1 MLLPFALF
9 LASAAGLPSPP
20 VVSTRGETKP
30 RLVILNLA
38 AQGVGAE
45 IVTVIS
51 DSLSAGLSRTTKF
64 DVVSFAD
71 LMAASDLE
79 AARQLT
85 GSCAGQESCIAE
97 LATALGADL
106 IVHGSVGRLGAL
118 TVVNVS
124 LFDPRQNVA
133 LAREKVEAKRLENL
147 AQKID
152 VATVRMLEAWE
163 KKPLTPY
170 LVINEADGPSV
181 PVLTTGAV
189 IGIVGVAGVIVGG
202 LMMNGAQGVLENPT
216 SARDAKGAA
225 VGSWDLGSYTV
236 IGSTVAIVTGA
247 IVAGISFVGGP

>member
-1 MLLPFALF
+1 MIGGPKNRGRSGATTPTLP
-9 LASAAGLPSPP
+9 P
-20 VVSTRGETKP
+20 RKETKP

-38 AQGVGAE
+38 AQGVEAE
-45 IVTVIS
+45 VVTVIS

-71 LMAASDLE
+71 LAAASNVE
-79 AARQLT
+79 ASRQLT

-124 LFDPRQNVA
+124 LFDPKQNLA

-152 VATVRMLEAWE
+152 VATARMLEAWE

-170 LVINEADGPSV
+170 LVINEDDGPSF
-181 PVLTTGAV
+181 PLLATGAV
-189 IGIVGVAGVIVGG
+189 VGGVGVVGVIAGG
-202 LMMNGAQGVLENPT
+202 LMMSGAQGVLENPT
-216 SARDAKGAA
+216 SARDAKSAA
-225 VGSWDLGSYTV
+225 SGNWDLGSYTV

-247 IVAGISFVGGP
+247 IIAGISFAGGP